1 MGRKKKFVNKTQ
13 YPDYAIERFTR
24 CIFDDVL
31 AFFATE
37 EGQREYEAW
46 EAEQQKIVE
55 LNRNKKRAAS
65 TAALVVY
72 WGFFFLGPRGL
83 DSGRISQPLAKYV
96 CS

>member
-1 MGRKKKFVNKTQ
+1 MGRKHKFVNKTH
-13 YPDYAIERFTR
+13 YPDWAIERFTR

-37 EGQREYEAW
+37 AGQAEYEAW
-46 EAEQQKIVE
+46 EREQAELK
-55 LNRNKKRAAS
+55 NKKRAVPNG
-65 TAALVVY
+65 AALDVY
-72 WGFFFLGPRGL
+72 WGFFFLGPLGF